1 MADYGYT
8 DTQWE
13 RIAER
18 ELGSTIAAPL
28 RVLREIED
36 RFRKSRTQLWGW
48 TVPSAQL
55 KTSHAAPVTLAGVDV
70 GTNTDDDGTL
80 YVRVTGS
87 GPYTVTLYKTT
98 GGGGGDA
105 VASGSANADAE
116 VTLTA
121 SNSSGLTGTWQLPAS
136 VTTSTDDS
144 LRLRVCEDFR
154 VRLPDVYTAD
164 GTVEDDPYSRN
175 ALEDAYDQVAAAI
188 ASAKA
193 AIRAGARRWGLS
205 DGQANPTARLN
216 DFLQAG
222 ETSLAGSRVVTDT
235 SGNVS
240 VRRTGAFERL
250 SQGMADETTGSTQ
263 YVVKRA
269 MSAGAGS
276 FASSN
281 DGAGAV
287 ASHTPLERT
296 PACRLTMRCVRGVD
310 SGDLGAEAFDGFIYL
325 DDGRDSRVAASGL
338 RVGKQW
344 SHPIGIGPITLTR
357 TLSKTNDGSNNVF
370 AAASGCTVTGEN
382 NANTDEGVLY
392 VKTEANGSNWDI
404 SFYSSSTQSD
414 ASLVSKATNVAA
426 STAFTTS
433 AQNGSGLVIS
443 WTTGG
448 TVSAVTNITL
458 DLQPFLVQNSNN
470 VPDEFTVTVTA
481 SSEGR
486 FQTIMAEEFGAQL
499 NSTTS
504 GSETITDESCGAGT
518 FFEFLIADN

>member
-1 MADYGYT
+1 MADLGYS

-13 RIAER
+13 RIGER
-18 ELGSTIAAPL
+18 ELGSTILSAL
-28 RVLREIED
+28 RLLREVGD
-36 RFRKSRTQLWGW
+36 RFRKSRTQIWGW
-48 TVPSAQL
+48 VAPSAYL
-55 KTSHAAPVTLAGVDV
+55 KTSHATPVSLSGVDV
-70 GTNTDDDGTL
+70 GTNTADDGTI

-105 VASGSANADAE
+105 VASGSANADAA

-121 SNSSGLTGTWQLPAS
+121 SNSSGLTGTWQLPAAVS
-136 VTTSTDDS
+136 TSTDDT

-175 ALEDAYDQVAAAI
+175 ALEDAYDAVAAAI
-188 ASAKA
+188 EQAKSS
-193 AIRAGARRWGLS
+193 IRAGARRWGLS
-205 DGQANPTARLN
+205 DGAANPTARLN

-222 ETSLAGSRVVTDT
+222 ETSLAASRTVTDP

-240 VRRTGAFERL
+240 VRRTGAFERM
-250 SQGMADETTGSTQ
+250 SQAMANETTGSTQ
-263 YVVKRA
+263 YVVKRT
-269 MSAGAGS
+269 MSGAAGV

-281 DGAGAV
+281 SGAGAV
-287 ASHTPLERT
+287 SSHTPLERT
-296 PACRLTMRCVRGVD
+296 PACRLTLRCVRGVD
-310 SGDLGAEAFDGFIYL
+310 TGDLGSETFDGFVYL
-325 DDGRDSRVAASGL
+325 NDGRDTRVAASGL
-338 RVGKQW
+338 QVGKQW

-357 TLSKTNDGSNNVF
+357 TLAKTNDGSNNVF
-370 AAASGCTVTGEN
+370 AAASGATVTGEN

-392 VKTEANGSNWDI
+392 VKTEANGSNWDL

-433 AQNGSGLVIS
+433 DQNGSDLVIT

-448 TVSAVTNITL
+448 TMSAVSNITL
-458 DLQPFLVQNSNN
+458 DLQPFLVQNANN
-470 VPDEFTVTVTA
+470 VPDEFSVTVSA

-486 FQTIMAEEFGAQL
+486 YQTIMAEEFGAQL

-504 GSETITDESCGAGT
+504 GSETLSDESCGAST
-518 FFEFLIADN
+518 FFEFLVADN